1 MTDLTIKAVK
11 RVVSAL
17 LLSTFIMLS
26 FYFLNT
32 ESIVNEGRM
41 LAGNPV
47 LLIMIMI
54 SYFTAFLARGIAWR
68 LYLHNSV
75 SLRSCLYGL
84 FYSLLLN
91 HLLPVKAGDLARIGI
106 VKARENHLTAQEAVH
121 SVVVLR
127 GLDTAILFAMGIAGL
142 VILDLPVNSLFLVSM
157 SAIGVAMAVLLYF
170 RFRNFFDSQLQM
182 LKLGFK
188 GRRGLQ
194 IILLTLASW
203 MLEAGIIYGVL
214 TSFRLDTDWVQ
225 SIWVNSITVAGQ
237 IFQIT
242 PGGIASYE
250 AIMVFALGALAIP
263 GETAYSAAVITHGI
277 KFLFAFFAG
286 GLTVA
291 AYPVPLHVL
300 KKWLKRKEN

>member
-1 MTDLTIKAVK
+1 MTDSTIKVGK
-11 RVVSAL
+11 RLVSAL
-17 LLSTFIMLS
+17 LLSIFVILS
-26 FYFLNT
+26 LYFLNA

-47 LLIMIMI
+47 LLILIMI
-54 SYFTAFLARGIAWR
+54 SYFAAFLARGIAWK

-142 VILDLPVNSLFLVSM
+142 VILDLPVNNLFLVGLI
-157 SAIGVAMAVLLYF
+157 ALGLMAAALLYF
-170 RFRNFFDSQLQM
+170 RFRGFFDSQLEMMKQ
-182 LKLGFK
+182 GFK
-188 GRRGLQ
+188 GKQGLL
-194 IILLTLASW
+194 IILLTMASW

-214 TSFRLDTDWVQ
+214 YSFGQGLDWIQ

-263 GETAYSAAVITHGI
+263 GETAYSAAVITHGL
-277 KFLFAFFAG
+277 KFLFAFLAG